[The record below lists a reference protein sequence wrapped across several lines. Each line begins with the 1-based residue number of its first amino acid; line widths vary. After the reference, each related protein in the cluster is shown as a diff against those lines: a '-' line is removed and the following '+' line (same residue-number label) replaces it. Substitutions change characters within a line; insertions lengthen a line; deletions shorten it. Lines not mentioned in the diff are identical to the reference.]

1 MAKIKPHKFFRKKS
15 KPEQKADKKPR
26 QFPSISRFFTEHKKR
41 IGIIL
46 LFVVLFVAI
55 CLASLQAYRHYQEK
69 EKVLS
74 QRKEVL
80 TKIAY
85 WQKVVTEKKDYR
97 DGYFQLAMLW
107 YQLGKNEQA
116 KMYLGQA
123 LKLDPNFE
131 EGRKLEKI
139 LQ

>member
-1 MAKIKPHKFFRKKS
+1 MAKVKPHKFFRNKS
-15 KPEQKADKKPR
+15 RLEQKAEKRPR
-26 QFPSISRFFTEHKKR
+26 QLPSISRLITEYKK
-41 IGIIL
+41 IIVFVL
-46 LFVVLFVAI
+46 LLIALSTIIYFAG
-55 CLASLQAYRHYQEK
+55 LQTYRHYQEK
-69 EKVLS
+69 EKVMS
-74 QRKEVL
+74 ERKTIL
-80 TKIAY
+80 TRIAY

-97 DGYFQLAMLW
+97 DGYFQLAVLL
-107 YQLGKNEQA
+107 YRLGRKEQA